1 MRACTSY
8 GASIKQSAGEP
19 AGFALP
25 SSNNTVLVFSN
36 TFHKYVLVM
45 QFARLYPLN
54 QLDLPVEKKHVDFG
68 PLLGSGVK
76 VENPSR
82 DYTPP
87 SEYDPLQF
95 DVLRAV
101 MSRRVDVLR
110 CCYVQR
116 Q

>member
-1 MRACTSY
+1 M
-8 GASIKQSAGEP
+8 I
-19 AGFALP
+19 L
-25 SSNNTVLVFSN
+25 
-36 TFHKYVLVM
+36 M

-87 SEYDPLQF
+87 SKH
-95 DVLRAV
+95 
-101 MSRRVDVLR
+101 MSGML
-110 CCYVQR
+110 
-116 Q
+116 

>member
-1 MRACTSY
+1 MCCYYATE
-8 GASIKQSAGEP
+8 A
-19 AGFALP
+19 
-25 SSNNTVLVFSN
+25 
-36 TFHKYVLVM
+36 TFKVGVM

-87 SEYDPLQF
+87 SKH
-95 DVLRAV
+95 
-101 MSRRVDVLR
+101 
-110 CCYVQR
+110 
-116 Q
+116 

>member
-1 MRACTSY
+1 MCRCICCYKLRACACTGVS
-8 GASIKQSAGEP
+8 SILAVSLTDK
-19 AGFALP
+19 
-25 SSNNTVLVFSN
+25 T
-36 TFHKYVLVM
+36 VM

-87 SEYDPLQF
+87 SEFTLS
-95 DVLRAV
+95 AE
-101 MSRRVDVLR
+101 
-110 CCYVQR
+110 
-116 Q
+116 